1 MSTTTD
7 LKSFEFWRG
16 QYQSEETGLD
26 EPYASLPW
34 TEATVFLWCKIVTP
48 VAPGLGAPSG
58 FWSVFPGK
66 RVLAGVLR
74 YVLLPDWFGV
84 LLAREDWD
92 DDPDAFISFD
102 ALIASAVEVGRV
114 ADDSEDVAQM
124 RAVMAQLDDALDAD
138 ADAMPGFVA
147 AAVEAFNDRWSS
159 TSGWEFHLEVFPEA
173 SLVAGEILE
182 RRLEFLG
189 DDPSEEDIEEELG
202 VTRDAWIARFASSLT
217 DEEARLAVLEALEE
231 DAF

>member
-1 MSTTTD
+1 MSNTID
-7 LKSFEFWRG
+7 LTSLEFWRD
-16 QYQSEETGLD
+16 QYQNEETGLD
-26 EPYASLPW
+26 EPYASQAW

-58 FWSVFPGK
+58 FWSVFPDK

-92 DDPDAFISFD
+92 DDPDGFIAFD
-102 ALIASAVEVGRV
+102 ALIEAAVEAGKVT
-114 ADDSEDVAQM
+114 AESEDVAQM
-124 RAVMAQLDDALDAD
+124 RAVMACLDDALAAKDEAL
-138 ADAMPGFVA
+138 PGFA
-147 AAVEAFNDRWSS
+147 DQAVEAFNDRWSS
-159 TSGWEFHLEVFPEA
+159 TSDWEFHLEIFPKA
-173 SLVAGEILE
+173 SLVANEILE

-189 DDPSEEDIEEELG
+189 DDPSEKDIEEELG
-202 VTRDAWIARFASSLT
+202 VTRDIWVTRFASSIA
-217 DEEARLAVLEALEE
+217 DEDARQAVLEALEE